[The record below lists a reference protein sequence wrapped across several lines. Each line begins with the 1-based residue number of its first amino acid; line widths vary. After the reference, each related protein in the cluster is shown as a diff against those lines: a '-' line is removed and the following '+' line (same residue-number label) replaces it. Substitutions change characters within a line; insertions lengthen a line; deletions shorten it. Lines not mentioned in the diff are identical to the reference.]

1 MNSSLQFF
9 MLKEDEKD
17 FLEKFKNDDF
27 DYINEEGY
35 PTQIYYQFG
44 EEHIQF
50 CFSKQFDEILT
61 VGRIALKTKASD
73 NDAKRAERLYKRMRN
88 WIKKTYICDLFVYN
102 TKTMKKEEAQPV
114 MPKKSF
120 CASVRCK
127 KLMDEQKIILKQY
140 KNTFSEFYIK
150 NNE

>member
-73 NDAKRAERLYKRMRN
+73 NVQRGLKN
-88 WIKKTYICDLFVYN
+88 YIR
-102 TKTMKKEEAQPV
+102 K
-114 MPKKSF
+114 
-120 CASVRCK
+120 
-127 KLMDEQKIILKQY
+127 
-140 KNTFSEFYIK
+140 
-150 NNE
+150 